1 MYASTGIA
9 TDSARQKKANSWA
22 RWLAVPC
29 RKLFSGRPMP
39 ELQMPHVNPAPR
51 DLFQVI
57 Q

>member
-22 RWLAVPC
+22 RWLAIPC

-39 ELQMPHVNPAPR
+39 DLQMPHVKPAPQ